1 MRGLKYK
8 IITVLAVFVMPFCAE
23 VSGQSFNTLN
33 PGMGDFNDM
42 NFQTPGGIGANPFQ
56 TEEGPLDSARMDT
69 TKKERKPL
77 ESYFFNDSIRSQNNF
92 AWNINMSMNR
102 IEMTRIDTILY
113 DFQVDY
119 PFLKKDVGDAYLG
132 NLGAPSIPLG
142 FYDRPQFRDFQ
153 MAQPLYSYLY
163 TPESAPF
170 YNVKKPLT
178 QLGYITAGQRQY
190 AEENISI
197 LHAQNITP
205 STGFNVTYHTMG
217 TRGIYMNQA
226 TRDTDFSFGVSHNG
240 KRYTGYAGYIF
251 NTIRMQENGGVV
263 DDWYITGVKKERP
276 FEIPFMLSDARN
288 ILKNNTFYTFHS
300 YGIPLRRLTDDDFS
314 MAGVPAIYVGYSLQ
328 YDSWNR
334 VYTDTYSGMQTPSK
348 DGGSAD
354 APVPTTPFYEHWY
367 FNGTAS
373 RDSTFESKL
382 SNRLFVQLQPWDRDA
397 IVGTVDAGVGLDAH
411 RYYQFRQ
418 QDYLTGNMKPVK
430 KESFYVYG
438 AVDGKFKKYFQ
449 WNGKLRYV
457 PLGYRQH
464 DLDAEA
470 NATLSVYFKEHP
482 VSLTGRFSYSLHEP
496 SYWSQTFS
504 SNHFIWNNSFRKENE
519 TRLEVKLTAPTVN
532 AEAAFYQSVL
542 GNRVY
547 YGANAMPSQALHA
560 VSVTGVYARKDFRI
574 GGLHLNHRVLLQ
586 WSTDQQVVPVPL
598 VSAYISYFF
607 EFDAVRNVLRL
618 KIGVDGR
625 YNTKYYAFGYNPAT
639 GQFYNQR
646 AQQIGG
652 YPMLDVYI
660 AAKWKRMRILLKV
673 AHLSEDFFNT
683 REYFQ
688 VLHYPLN
695 KRVFKIGISWGFY
708 D

>member
-276 FEIPFMLSDARN
+276 FEILQKFFSCSILFCVRIN
-288 ILKNNTFYTFHS
+288 IF
-300 YGIPLRRLTDDDFS
+300 
-314 MAGVPAIYVGYSLQ
+314 IY
-328 YDSWNR
+328 
-334 VYTDTYSGMQTPSK
+334 
-348 DGGSAD
+348 
-354 APVPTTPFYEHWY
+354 
-367 FNGTAS
+367 
-373 RDSTFESKL
+373 
-382 SNRLFVQLQPWDRDA
+382 
-397 IVGTVDAGVGLDAH
+397 
-411 RYYQFRQ
+411 
-418 QDYLTGNMKPVK
+418 
-430 KESFYVYG
+430 
-438 AVDGKFKKYFQ
+438 
-449 WNGKLRYV
+449 
-457 PLGYRQH
+457 
-464 DLDAEA
+464 
-470 NATLSVYFKEHP
+470 
-482 VSLTGRFSYSLHEP
+482 
-496 SYWSQTFS
+496 
-504 SNHFIWNNSFRKENE
+504 
-519 TRLEVKLTAPTVN
+519 
-532 AEAAFYQSVL
+532 
-542 GNRVY
+542 
-547 YGANAMPSQALHA
+547 
-560 VSVTGVYARKDFRI
+560 
-574 GGLHLNHRVLLQ
+574 
-586 WSTDQQVVPVPL
+586 
-598 VSAYISYFF
+598 
-607 EFDAVRNVLRL
+607 
-618 KIGVDGR
+618 
-625 YNTKYYAFGYNPAT
+625 
-639 GQFYNQR
+639 
-646 AQQIGG
+646 
-652 YPMLDVYI
+652 
-660 AAKWKRMRILLKV
+660 
-673 AHLSEDFFNT
+673 
-683 REYFQ
+683 
-688 VLHYPLN
+688 
-695 KRVFKIGISWGFY
+695 
-708 D
+708 